1 MITLFNDFPAMV
13 FSSSIPDVGFRITY
27 TRAVVKM
34 TVTHGNDPEVVPYEE
49 TLYPDNMNDIYVT
62 DIDQI
67 MAAFSERWI
76 RFNLAVTIT
85 EQRVDSEMN
94 VTSVSTRDLTVTQV
108 VCCRAN
114 IVGFTPSDF
123 CSKHFLTLLDGVRKT
138 ALGRK
143 ELLSFIGSEQVTSVA
158 YFDDGTSNA
167 GGVTTLHSGD
177 GCRILDVSPEK
188 FVSGLRKLVKY
199 QIIAGSRTQW
209 YEVDYDGDPDVAPV
223 LLFVNSFGVQEIAY
237 CEGAHHQV
245 SSFERKQARIGKLK
259 ESYMIEETESFK
271 ADTGYLSFPMAQWW
285 RDVLRSKEI
294 EVLPMADGAVVIDG
308 GKPVVITSQKAELS
322 NEADHLPRF
331 TFEYEYADRNH
342 NFWEQPREGRIFDN
356 TFDHT
361 FN

>member
-1 MITLFNDFPAMV
+1 M
-13 FSSSIPDVGFRITY
+13 
-27 TRAVVKM
+27 
-34 TVTHGNDPEVVPYEE
+34 
-49 TLYPDNMNDIYVT
+49 
-62 DIDQI
+62 
-67 MAAFSERWI
+67 
-76 RFNLAVTIT
+76 
-85 EQRVDSEMN
+85 
-94 VTSVSTRDLTVTQV
+94 
-108 VCCRAN
+108 
-114 IVGFTPSDF
+114 
-123 CSKHFLTLLDGVRKT
+123 
-138 ALGRK
+138 
-143 ELLSFIGSEQVTSVA
+143 ELLSFIGSETVTSVA
-158 YFDDGTSNA
+158 YFDDGSSNA